1 METIE
6 IIGYKRAN
14 LGKQN
19 SKKLREEGNVPCVV
33 YGGKEQIHFHSPMIL
48 FRDLVYTPGAN
59 FVKLNIEGVEKDA
72 ILQDIQFHPVSET
85 ILHADFLEL
94 QDDKKVKMEIPVK
107 IIGNSPGVQQGGKIL
122 MRIRKLSLMAYPK
135 NMPSFVEVDI
145 SELQLGKSIKVEEL
159 LNDQYDILNS
169 PLVSVVSVNVPRVKL
184 SPAHFECELYKIVE
198 LPSDSKGNPNHLIIG
213 NIIGININDN
223 MLNQDKVDISK
234 LKPIARMGYDDYALI
249 NTIFTMDRPR

>member
-72 ILQDIQFHPVSET
+72 ILQDIQFHPVSEI

-169 PLVSVVSVNVPRVKL
+169 PLVSVVSVNVPRVKIEIEEEEEGEEGEEGAEGGEGAEGAEGKADAA
-184 SPAHFECELYKIVE
+184 PAEGENK
-198 LPSDSKGNPNHLIIG
+198 DSSE
-213 NIIGININDN
+213 
-223 MLNQDKVDISK
+223 SK
-234 LKPIARMGYDDYALI
+234 EG
-249 NTIFTMDRPR
+249 

>member
-122 MRIRKLSLMAYPK
+122 MRIRKLSLMA
-135 NMPSFVEVDI
+135 
-145 SELQLGKSIKVEEL
+145 
-159 LNDQYDILNS
+159 
-169 PLVSVVSVNVPRVKL
+169 
-184 SPAHFECELYKIVE
+184 
-198 LPSDSKGNPNHLIIG
+198 
-213 NIIGININDN
+213 INDN
-223 MLNQDKVDISK
+223 F
-234 LKPIARMGYDDYALI
+234 LI
-249 NTIFTMDRPR
+249 LIKILPPC

>member
-72 ILQDIQFHPVSET
+72 ILQDISYLLEFGYVFILGVLGTSIAT
-85 ILHADFLEL
+85 IVFYNL
-94 QDDKKVKMEIPVK
+94 I
-107 IIGNSPGVQQGGKIL
+107 
-122 MRIRKLSLMAYPK
+122 
-135 NMPSFVEVDI
+135 
-145 SELQLGKSIKVEEL
+145 KSTL
-159 LNDQYDILNS
+159 
-169 PLVSVVSVNVPRVKL
+169 VKL
-184 SPAHFECELYKIVE
+184 
-198 LPSDSKGNPNHLIIG
+198 
-213 NIIGININDN
+213 
-223 MLNQDKVDISK
+223 
-234 LKPIARMGYDDYALI
+234 
-249 NTIFTMDRPR
+249 